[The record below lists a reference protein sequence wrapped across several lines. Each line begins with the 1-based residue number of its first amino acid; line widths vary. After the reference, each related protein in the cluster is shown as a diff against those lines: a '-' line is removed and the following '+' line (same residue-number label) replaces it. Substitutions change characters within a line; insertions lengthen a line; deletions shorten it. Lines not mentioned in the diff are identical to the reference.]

1 MYEVKKANAKES
13 SRLPGSLDIQAAHD
27 VIAKMCISTFN
38 QNGDIPSL
46 VVSIGTGAND
56 GSIELIGRIEME
68 SFGSLILQGERGPK
82 MTDAAYDVLTNE
94 SMRQAIRNSGSRPAD
109 IIGFV
114 TRVRRQQP
122 GHEPEESLFI
132 SIHTQNYSFRS
143 HFPVVSDGLYS
154 QKAYYAPIQQADLTE
169 LIEKHNDT
177 NKEEFSSDVKYEN
190 DIQSSSANGML
201 AQELNSSMPALCI
214 SHRIHDIHSS
224 CGSLFH

>member
-1 MYEVKKANAKES
+1 
-13 SRLPGSLDIQAAHD
+13 
-27 VIAKMCISTFN
+27 
-38 QNGDIPSL
+38 
-46 VVSIGTGAND
+46 
-56 GSIELIGRIEME
+56 ME

-94 SMRQAIRNSGSRPAD
+94 PMRQAIRNSGSRPAD

-122 GHEPEESLFI
+122 GHEPEESLFV
-132 SIHTQNYSFRS
+132 SIHTQHYSFRS

-154 QKAYYAPIQQADLTE
+154 QKAYYAPIQQADLIE
-169 LIEKHNDT
+169 LKEMKELNEQQNNA
-177 NKEEFSSDVKYEN
+177 NKVIFSSDVKYEN
-190 DIQSSSANGML
+190 DIHSSSANGML